1 MTNDLTARETQGL
14 LATLVAAPVVFLI
27 LFTALWPGI
36 GGDIGLLLSILVAT
50 AGFAA
55 VPYVMAR
62 VFAGAP
68 RPSSMAGLDA
78 RPAH

>member
-14 LATLVAAPVVFLI
+14 LATLVAAPVVFVLV
-27 LFTALWPGI
+27 FNALRLAI
-36 GGDIGLLLSILVAT
+36 GDDIGLLLSILVAT

-62 VFAGAP
+62 VFSGASQTSP
-68 RPSSMAGLDA
+68 AGLGA
-78 RPAH
+78 HPAH